1 MPTTSTNPPT
11 KDGVVYVVDDD
22 EAMRDSLAWL
32 LQANGYKSSCHE
44 SGERFLQAL
53 SATDNSTIA
62 CALLDI
68 RMPNMT
74 GMELHE
80 KLLAK
85 GYDFPVSFI
94 TGHGEISQAVQALKL
109 GAIDFIQKPFKEDL
123 LCELVEKM
131 LSKAFKDKKDFL
143 DLDAIKTKFATLTP
157 REIHVLDRIAI
168 GMTNKEVSADLDISV
183 KTVEAHRANIMDKLQ
198 VNRPAKLLQIVIK
211 YQDALKQG
219 LVEA

>member
-1 MPTTSTNPPT
+1 MPATSTNPPT

-32 LQANGYKSSCHE
+32 LQANGYKPSCHE

-53 SATDNSTIA
+53 AATDNSTIA

-80 KLLAK
+80 KLLAD

-94 TGHGEISQAVQALKL
+94 TGHGEISHAVQALKL

-131 LSKAFKDKKDFL
+131 LSKAFKDKKSFL
-143 DLDAIKTKFATLTP
+143 DLAALKTKFATLTP
-157 REIHVLDRIAI
+157 REVHVLDRIAI

-219 LVEA
+219 LVEV